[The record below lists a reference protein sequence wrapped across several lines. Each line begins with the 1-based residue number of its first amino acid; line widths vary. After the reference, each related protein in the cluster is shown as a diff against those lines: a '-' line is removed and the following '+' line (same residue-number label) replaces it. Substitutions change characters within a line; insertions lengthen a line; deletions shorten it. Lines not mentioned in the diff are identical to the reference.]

1 MRTIWLFALALLCAA
16 PSLAAG
22 DTAGVPARV
31 AADSAHVSAKHRAVR
46 PADSRKR
53 KAPPIDVR
61 ALAALQAAPESPA
74 SGAATPARSGSALPL
89 LGVSLL
95 IAGGSTG
102 LILWVLARLLGKR
115 SRPARASLRS
125 DGRQPG
131 NAPVGPA
138 HDPAGDRSAPAV
150 VDAVDEEEDD
160 PFYGVGKEMRGAREE
175 FALAMRMQSAPLGD
189 SLRRGA
195 VEACGDDAS
204 PAERVKIARRLGVGR
219 GEIDLA
225 LRLQKLET
233 IVPAEEETV

>member
-1 MRTIWLFALALLCAA
+1 MRTIWICALALLCAA

-22 DTAGVPARV
+22 DSTRVPAR
-31 AADSAHVSAKHRAVR
+31 AAVDTARMSARHRTAR
-46 PADSRKR
+46 PGESKKR

-61 ALAALQAAPESPA
+61 ALAALQAAQESPA
-74 SGAATPARSGSALPL
+74 SAATTPARSGSALPL

-102 LILWVLARLLGKR
+102 VILWILARVQR
-115 SRPARASLRS
+115 RQRRPARASVRA
-125 DGRQPG
+125 DGRLPG
-131 NAPVGPA
+131 DAPAGPP

-175 FALAMRMQSAPLGD
+175 FALAMRMQSTPLGD

-195 VEACGDDAS
+195 VEACGEHAS
-204 PAERVKIARRLGVGR
+204 LAERVKIARRLGVGR

-233 IVPAEEETV
+233 IVPAEEEPV